1 MITLNLITYKI
12 KKELTREKIFSIV
25 NDILLIILFTV
36 IVNGIFI
43 FISHKILADNFEKIQ
58 KQRDLISIANQP
70 FNLEVTEINN
80 RMQKIKNIQDE
91 YTKWSDILAE
101 INNLIPS
108 GIKIDQMQFNS
119 LTNTFN
125 ISGKAL
131 LRADFL
137 ILKENLE
144 KSKLFTEITSPLSN
158 LLRDQ
163 DVQFSLDGKLN
174 KNE

>member
-43 FISHKILADNFEKIQ
+43 FISHKILADNFKKIQ

-70 FNLEVTEINN
+70 FNLEVTEINK

-108 GIKIDQMQFNS
+108 GTKIDQMQFNS

-125 ISGKAL
+125 IFGKAL